1 MTSQDVRNIS
11 EIKARYSVPVKLQS
25 CHTAIVDG
33 YVLEGHVPKTEV
45 LRLLQERPDVIGL
58 SVPGMPIGS
67 PGMDMPGRE
76 AEPYEVLSF
85 DRAGTIQVY
94 GTYPK

>member
-1 MTSQDVRNIS
+1 
-11 EIKARYSVPVKLQS
+11 VKLQS

-45 LRLLQERPDVIGL
+45 IRLLQERPEVIGL

-67 PGMDMPGRE
+67 PGMEMPGRE

-85 DRAGTIQVY
+85 DRAGAILVY

>member
-1 MTSQDVRNIS
+1 MTSEDVRNIS

-45 LRLLQERPDVIGL
+45 IRLLKERPDVLGL

-76 AEPYEVLSF
+76 AEPYQVLSF
-85 DRAGTIQVY
+85 DLAGTIQVY